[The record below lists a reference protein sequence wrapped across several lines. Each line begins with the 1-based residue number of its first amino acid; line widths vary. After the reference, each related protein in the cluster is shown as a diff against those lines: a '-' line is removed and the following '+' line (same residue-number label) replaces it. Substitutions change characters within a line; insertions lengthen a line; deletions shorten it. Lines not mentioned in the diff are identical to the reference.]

1 MAQKFKLD
9 EKEYDVSELNENSR
23 AQLTALA
30 FVDEKL
36 RELKNM
42 HALLQRAKNS
52 YVESLKQEVISD
64 KAGFLLDDD

>member
-1 MAQKFKLD
+1 MAQKLKLN
-9 EKEYDVSELNENSR
+9 EKEYDVSELNDNSR
-23 AQLTALA
+23 AQFASLT

-52 YVESLKQEVISD
+52 YVESLKKEVISD

>member
-23 AQLTALA
+23 AQLTSLT

-52 YVESLKQEVISD
+52 YVETLKKEVISD

>member
-23 AQLTALA
+23 AQLTSLT

-52 YVESLKQEVISD
+52 YVESLKKEVISD

>member
-9 EKEYDVSELNENSR
+9 ENEYDVSELNENSR
-23 AQLTALA
+23 AQLTSLT

-52 YVESLKQEVISD
+52 YVESLKKEVISD

>member
-1 MAQKFKLD
+1 MMQKFMLD
-9 EKEYDVSELNENSR
+9 EREYDLSELNDNSR
-23 AQLTALA
+23 AQFASLT